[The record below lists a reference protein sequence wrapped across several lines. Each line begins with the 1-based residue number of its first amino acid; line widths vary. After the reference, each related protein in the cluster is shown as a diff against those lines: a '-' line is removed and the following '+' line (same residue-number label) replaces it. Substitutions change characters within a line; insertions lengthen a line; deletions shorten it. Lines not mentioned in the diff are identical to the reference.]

1 MNFSS
6 EPFDGVVLRP
16 VRKLDARALTE
27 AFQRNRAHLA
37 PWEPVRPERFY
48 TVQGQ
53 QEVITRQRTEL
64 GLGTSLPMVLAKEG
78 TILGLVTISSVVR
91 GAFQN
96 AHLGYWIDH
105 AAQGAG
111 LMTAAVGAAVNIAKQ
126 DLGLHRLEA
135 ATLVHNTA
143 SQRVLEKNRFA
154 SYGVAP
160 TDLRI
165 AGQWQ
170 DHRMFQRIL

>member
-6 EPFDGVVLRP
+6 ELFDCVVLRP

-27 AFQRNRAHLA
+27 AFQKNRAHLA

-78 TILGLVTISSVVR
+78 TILGLLTISSIVR

-96 AHLGYWIDH
+96 AHLGHWIDR

-135 ATLVHNTA
+135 ATLLHNNA
-143 SQRVLEKNRFA
+143 SQRVLEKNGFV

-160 TDLRI
+160 AYLRI

>member
-6 EPFDGVVLRP
+6 ELFEGVVLRP
-16 VRKLDARALTE
+16 VQKLDATALTE
-27 AFQRNRAHLA
+27 AFQKNRAHLA
-37 PWEPVRPERFY
+37 PWEPIRPDKFY

-53 QEVITRQRTEL
+53 QEVITRQRREMTAGT
-64 GLGTSLPMVLAKEG
+64 GLPLVLARKDE
-78 TILGLVTISSVVR
+78 IVGLLTLSSIVR

-105 AAQGAG
+105 NLQGSG
-111 LMTAAVGAAVNIAKQ
+111 IMTAAVAAAVDIARN
-126 DLGLHRLEA
+126 DLALHRVEA

-143 SQRVLEKNRFA
+143 SQRVLEKNGFE
-154 SYGVAP
+154 SYGTAHAY
-160 TDLRI
+160 LQI
-165 AGQWQ
+165 AGLWQ